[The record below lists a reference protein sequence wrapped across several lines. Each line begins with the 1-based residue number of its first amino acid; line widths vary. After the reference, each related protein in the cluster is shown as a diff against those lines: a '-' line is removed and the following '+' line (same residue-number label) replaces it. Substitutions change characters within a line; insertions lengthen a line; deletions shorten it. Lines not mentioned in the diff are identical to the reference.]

1 MNNDRKAPRDGRRA
15 RPMTALFATLALLL
29 RGFAAVAAVLL
40 ALLLLAGCGQKGPLF
55 LPDDAKDAQESAAE
69 RESNGEKDDGDPALP
84 SG

>member
-15 RPMTALFATLALLL
+15 RPMTALFAT
-29 RGFAAVAAVLL
+29 L